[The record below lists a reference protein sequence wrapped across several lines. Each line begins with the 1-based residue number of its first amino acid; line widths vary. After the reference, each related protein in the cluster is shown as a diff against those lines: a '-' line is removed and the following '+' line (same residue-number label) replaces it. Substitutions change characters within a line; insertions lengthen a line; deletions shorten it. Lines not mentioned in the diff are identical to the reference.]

1 MYYVN
6 VVKLLCHAQVLSFA
20 YGTTIQS
27 NGALIAISGFP
38 AALYSYDIII
48 QSNPSLQNITGFQA
62 LQYDYS
68 QLLITNNAVLQS
80 ITGFN
85 NLVSISNQFT
95 ITNNVQLTTINFQV
109 CISILNPLM
118 ANCFLIHSG

>member
-1 MYYVN
+1 M
-6 VVKLLCHAQVLSFA
+6 
-20 YGTTIQS
+20 
-27 NGALIAISGFP
+27 AISGFP
-38 AALYSYDIII
+38 AVLYSYDIII
-48 QSNPSLQNITGFQA
+48 QSNPSLQNITRFQV

-85 NLVSISNQFT
+85 KLEYIGSQFT

-109 CISILNPLM
+109 CICSMNPLK
-118 ANCFLIHSG
+118 ANFYLIG